1 MLRFVYIL
9 AALAFIS
16 ADAHAVSLRQQSV
29 ISDDV
34 IRLGDLFHDLER
46 NQDRVLGAAPRPGS
60 STTLS
65 AKTLQRV
72 AIAMDLP
79 WRPSSVSDYLTV
91 TRAATIV
98 SPETIEGALRSAL
111 SEKLTDEL
119 FEINVTGAQPE
130 VILPP
135 NMPDM
140 ADISD
145 LEYNAQSRWF
155 EATIIAPSKDNPII
169 QKRITG
175 KITPLTQIPTLKSSL
190 RAGDVIGKHDIHMIT
205 VPMHSI
211 NHDTYLRAE
220 DLYGLTP
227 RRIITAGNTIKE
239 MDVEQPRIV
248 QRGESVT
255 MIYQHGG
262 IRLTATGKA
271 MEFGAKGDMIRV
283 VNNQSSQSID
293 AIVTGTQEVTVKTF

>member
-9 AALAFIS
+9 AVLAFIS
-16 ADAHAVSLRQQSV
+16 TDAMAVSLRQQSV
-29 ISDDV
+29 ISGDV

-46 NQDRVLGAAPRPGS
+46 NQDRVLGAAPRPGK

-79 WRPSSVSDYLTV
+79 WRPSSASDYLTV
-91 TRAATIV
+91 TRAATVV
-98 SPETIEGALRSAL
+98 SPETVEGALRTAL
-111 SEKLTDEL
+111 SETMTDSL
-119 FEINVTGAQPE
+119 FNIAFTGAQPE

-135 NMPDM
+135 EMPD
-140 ADISD
+140 AAEISE

-155 EATIIAPSKDNPII
+155 EATIMAPSKDNPVI
-169 QKRITG
+169 QKRISG
-175 KITPLTQIPTLKSSL
+175 KIIPLAQIPTLKSSL
-190 RAGDVIGKHDIHMIT
+190 RSGDVIGRHDIRMIT
-205 VPMHSI
+205 VPMHSV

-227 RRIITAGNTIKE
+227 RRIITAGSAIKE

-262 IRLTATGKA
+262 MRLTATGKA
-271 MEFGAKGDMIRV
+271 MEFGAKGDLIRV